1 VENTVIDEGI
11 SMLKNVKLRSDGES
25 KEKTSQIHAK
35 QKPPYEALE
44 CNGSFQREI
53 LFPFRPLGKTVE
65 LLIHREYNTC
75 EVLLKEYTRTVEN
88 YIWACDFGR
97 KNAFPRRFC
106 FKTERIK
113 LNVIQKRV
121 VKQ

>member
-1 VENTVIDEGI
+1 
-11 SMLKNVKLRSDGES
+11 M
-25 KEKTSQIHAK
+25 
-35 QKPPYEALE
+35 
-44 CNGSFQREI
+44 QRLFPAGNI

-97 KNAFPRRFC
+97 KTLFQGVSVLKP
-106 FKTERIK
+106 KE
-113 LNVIQKRV
+113 
-121 VKQ
+121 